1 METKIYSTC
10 QRRGYELTD
19 IHIWEVTKGR
29 EHLGY
34 ERFGE
39 PCDPPQYI
47 QTDPDEHERILPK
60 GATVIEQ
67 RFDKMPKN
75 VVYSTSNDED
85 DLSTRVAQIVEEN
98 KALRKRVRELENQPR
113 SNVVDVELFDR
124 WRLEYSWKGSAGD
137 IVQEWG
143 FHSSKSATERMERIQ
158 EMFKDFKFDD
168 VRTVPYKTNES

>member
-19 IHIWEVTKGR
+19 IHIWEVTRGR

-47 QTDPDEHERILPK
+47 QTDPTEHERILPK
-60 GATVIEQ
+60 GATIIEQ
-67 RFDKMPKN
+67 RFTKVTKTTGN
-75 VVYSTSNDED
+75 IVEQ
-85 DLSTRVAQIVEEN
+85 VAALVEEN
-98 KALRKRVRELENQPR
+98 ERLKAQVAELKKQPKGP
-113 SNVVDVELFDR
+113 DIELFDR

>member
-1 METKIYSTC
+1 MVKVYTTC
-10 QRRGYELTD
+10 RRRGYELVDTD
-19 IHIWEVTKGR
+19 VWEATDGR
-29 EHLGY
+29 DHLGFVCTNTTPY
-34 ERFGE
+34 T
-39 PCDPPQYI
+39 PCDPPRYI

-67 RFDKMPKN
+67 RFTKVTKTTGN
-75 VVYSTSNDED
+75 IVEQ
-85 DLSTRVAQIVEEN
+85 VAALVEEN
-98 KALRKRVRELENQPR
+98 ESLKAQVAELKKQPKGP
-113 SNVVDVELFDR
+113 DVELFDR

-168 VRTVPYKTNES
+168 VRTVPYKTNEQ